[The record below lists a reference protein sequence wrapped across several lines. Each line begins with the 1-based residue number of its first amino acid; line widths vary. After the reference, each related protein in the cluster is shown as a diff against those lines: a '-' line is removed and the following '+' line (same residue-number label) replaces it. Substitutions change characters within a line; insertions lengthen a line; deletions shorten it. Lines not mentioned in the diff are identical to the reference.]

1 MSTQAQESTRRAV
14 EIYGAF
20 LDECVLGCVTE
31 DRLGHRGKATTSKI
45 DGRPVRLVTISGKGG
60 WSPDPGLAE
69 RWGRN
74 DNISLLDHLLS
85 VARGALMFWLADAP
99 RSWSSEEDI
108 AKIERLGYAVVCIA
122 FLHDVDK
129 DLGLRRGEK
138 IDVANVEER
147 MHRYGIDKFLANH
160 RISISP
166 AAMLSYIEEVEGTQ
180 AARSPAAQDYDRSIA
195 AACTYIELADKLEGQ
210 FTDTE
215 KGGGEG
221 VISLLDHWPALQDS
235 RSKQWEKVEIH
246 DHLHVFLLDRFQR
259 ALSAAC
265 GDLAGCLPLI
275 EIVHDGRLLCI
286 IPREHAEA
294 VKTKALDRFL
304 IDLPYGLRF
313 SVNNRLACEFVGG
326 AVSWDVCRDV
336 MEPRGN
342 WRPFTNLL
350 ALPRPLARAHSDEIN
365 ALFEAAGMTTA
376 WSSFDTGP
384 GATVK
389 PALNHPGGDS
399 FNLDMEP
406 AHALVFLTITLNHK
420 DASGKG
426 AAPDANH
433 REQELTKCLQAAGM
447 EPPPLITSVHEKE
460 GRPRR
465 VLLALWTIGEV
476 WRLAEQE
483 PDNAQKLLDAIVGRD
498 GLARLWI
505 EGADGRASLSSQVED
520 VSSDILMALRSRF
533 TTYLSG
539 RPATPF
545 ESGTHLKHCILCNE
559 PVGSSRRVETASRA
573 HGIKASAF
581 SGRDGRND
589 HLSSPNGDTHLCP
602 VCLAELQL
610 RQDAQDNFKGSS
622 KLPPLISSPVTTGLF
637 GGLAFEREH
646 TQVSMGL
653 NDLNRLDIRKGDV
666 YTGLDCQIRRIR
678 VARLET
684 LPNNDTELVTLLHKT
699 LRATKRLGRPIHIFR
714 GAPRRHPA
722 IFYFDA
728 LPRWMEKLLGGN
740 ALRIEQIPG
749 ALGQL
754 ELFSALAGAPG
765 IGIEWAKQLADS
777 DPHTVLG
784 SLCVGWALAV
794 DRQGEQDKRHPW
806 SRIESITHEKAL
818 ELIKDTGGESVNLKK
833 NEDPIIRLAWL
844 ATRIQKRRNVRDST
858 NKQLLCWKL
867 ALDFFPS
874 VQRNTTQDRSAL
886 VLGLA
891 STLEEEL
898 TRKKDAAA
906 RKHRDDQPLDQAC
919 IDFATHFADEVWSK
933 VFRSKEPTSQER
945 RRAAAIYRFAL
956 LEAYRERGLP
966 ESESDSLTEDETP
979 KA

>member
-1 MSTQAQESTRRAV
+1 MSAQAQDFTRRAV

-31 DRLGHRGKATTSKI
+31 DRLGHRGKATASKI

-60 WSPDPGLAE
+60 WSLDPGLAE

-99 RSWSSEEDI
+99 RPWSSGEDI

-129 DLGLRRGEK
+129 DLGLSRGEK
-138 IDVANVEER
+138 IDVANVGER
-147 MHRYGIDKFLANH
+147 MHRYGIDKFLASH

-166 AAMLSYIEEVEGTQ
+166 AAMLNYIEEVEGTQ

-195 AACTYIELADKLEGQ
+195 AACTYIELADKLEGK

-215 KGGGEG
+215 KDGGVEG
-221 VISLLDHWPALQDS
+221 VLSLLDRWPALQDS

-265 GDLAGCLPLI
+265 DDLAGCLPLI

-286 IPREHAEA
+286 IPREHAEG

-326 AVSWDVCRDV
+326 AASWDVCRDV
-336 MEPRGN
+336 MKPRGN

-350 ALPRPLARAHSDEIN
+350 ALPRPLARAYRDEIN
-365 ALFEAAGMTTA
+365 ALFEAAGMTTS
-376 WSSFDTGP
+376 WSSLDTGP

-389 PALNHPGGDS
+389 PALNHPEGDS
-399 FNLDMEP
+399 FDVDMEP

-433 REQELTKCLQAAGM
+433 REKELTKCLQARGM
-447 EPPPLITSVHEKE
+447 ELPPFITSVPEKD
-460 GRPRR
+460 GRARR

-483 PDNAQKLLDAIVGRD
+483 PDDAQKLLAAIVGRD
-498 GLARLWI
+498 GLVGLWV
-505 EGADGRASLSSQVED
+505 EGADGRPGLSSQIED
-520 VSSDILMALRSRF
+520 VSSDILRALRSRF

-539 RPATPF
+539 RPTTPF
-545 ESGTHLKHCILCNE
+545 ESGTHSKRCILCNE

-622 KLPPLISSPVTTGLF
+622 DLPPLISSPVTTGLF

-653 NDLNRLDIRKGDV
+653 NDLNRLDTRKGAV

-684 LPNNDTELVTLLHKT
+684 LSNNDTELVTLLHMT
-699 LRATKRLGRPIHIFR
+699 LRATSRLGAPNPHLPR
-714 GAPRRHPA
+714 GAPQASGNLLFRCATPVDGETTRRKLPA
-722 IFYFDA
+722 
-728 LPRWMEKLLGGN
+728 
-740 ALRIEQIPG
+740 
-749 ALGQL
+749 
-754 ELFSALAGAPG
+754 
-765 IGIEWAKQLADS
+765 
-777 DPHTVLG
+777 H
-784 SLCVGWALAV
+784 
-794 DRQGEQDKRHPW
+794 
-806 SRIESITHEKAL
+806 
-818 ELIKDTGGESVNLKK
+818 
-833 NEDPIIRLAWL
+833 
-844 ATRIQKRRNVRDST
+844 
-858 NKQLLCWKL
+858 
-867 ALDFFPS
+867 
-874 VQRNTTQDRSAL
+874 
-886 VLGLA
+886 
-891 STLEEEL
+891 
-898 TRKKDAAA
+898 
-906 RKHRDDQPLDQAC
+906 
-919 IDFATHFADEVWSK
+919 
-933 VFRSKEPTSQER
+933 
-945 RRAAAIYRFAL
+945 
-956 LEAYRERGLP
+956 
-966 ESESDSLTEDETP
+966 
-979 KA
+979 